1 MTLVLSTRNPGKLR
15 EFEALL
21 APTGCIIRSLDA
33 FPGAPDVDEN
43 CDTLDGNAAKKAEI
57 IMEFTGYPTLADDT
71 GLEVH
76 ALDGAPGVWSA
87 RWAGPECTP
96 ADNRKKLLSAL
107 QEIPDRRARFR
118 TVIAL
123 ATPDGTTFHEGV
135 CDGQITIREQGNL
148 GFGYDALF
156 RPDGHEKTFAQMDA
170 PVKNAISH
178 RGRALQ
184 ALLSAL
190 ETNPELRSQIT

>member
-1 MTLVLSTRNPGKLR
+1 
-15 EFEALL
+15 
-21 APTGCIIRSLDA
+21 
-33 FPGAPDVDEN
+33 VDEN